1 MTATATDPREATRQ
15 AVAVTIRLH
24 LAHRAAVAAANAI
37 LDAEDAIATALAYE
51 RRATADQLD
60 ALEQA
65 KAALDLAKLE
75 ARGLVK
81 RRRELLGTTRH
92 PDALDDKTVAMSARM
107 GIASLRDGRHVDP
120 GTVVIVTGDEAV
132 TYARLGHLV
141 LAEAPPAWWP
151 RGIVDYSGYDA
162 AVPKCR

>member
-1 MTATATDPREATRQ
+1 MTATATDQREANRQ
-15 AVAVTIRLH
+15 AVGVTIRLH
-24 LAHRAAVAAANAI
+24 LAHRAIVDAANGI

-51 RRATADQLD
+51 HRATEAQLD

-92 PDALDDKTVAMSARM
+92 PDALDDKTVAMRARM
-107 GIASLRDGRHVDP
+107 GIASLRDGRHVRP
-120 GTVVIVTGDEAV
+120 GDVVIVTGDEAV
-132 TYARLGHLV
+132 QYARLGHLG
-141 LAEAPPAWWP
+141 LAEPRPSWFP
-151 RGIVDYSGYDA
+151 RGIINASEWG
-162 AVPKCR
+162 P